1 MPEEEQKKEEQS
13 ETLPRLRT
21 MKYDA
26 DRYLKDKNVSF
37 LDLVADEQKRKDRKE
52 FVYNEWV
59 SEKAW
64 FRAVMGLLILVFGAL
79 AVYAGYVFFA
89 TRGGSLP
96 PAGNE
101 PPRAFIS
108 AENREIITVRAGD
121 RAGLLAK
128 LEAAQRDALPQGS
141 IKYVVIQFERFGG
154 SPHFATAEEFFTT
167 LDFKP
172 PPGFVFSLTNAI
184 NVLIYYRADGAS
196 LALVLEPR
204 DYEGATGAMRAWEQ
218 TMILD
223 FKTLYFGTQV
233 SPTSRLFEDGVVQ
246 NVDMRVLTL
255 PDAPALSYA
264 IFARRLLVI
273 SLAPDVMN
281 VIINRLLV
289 SPPIQ

>member
-37 LDLVADEQKRKDRKE
+37 LDLVADEQKRKDRKD
-52 FVYNEWV
+52 FSYNEKV

-64 FRAVMGLLILVFGAL
+64 FRGVMALLILVFGTL
-79 AVYAGYVFFA
+79 AVYAGYIFFA
-89 TRGGSLP
+89 TRNILP
-96 PAGNE
+96 AAGEE
-101 PPRAFIS
+101 PLRAFVPV
-108 AENREIITVRAGD
+108 EEREIVTVRTGD

-128 LEAAQRDALPQGS
+128 LEAAQRDTLPQGS
-141 IKYVVIQFERFGG
+141 IKYVVVRFERFGG
-154 SPHFATAEEFFTT
+154 VSHFATAEEFFTT

-172 PPGFVFSLTNAI
+172 PPGFVFSLTDAI
-184 NVLIYYRADGAS
+184 NVLIYYHPDGAS
-196 LALVLEPR
+196 LALILEPR
-204 DYEGATGAMRAWEQ
+204 DYEGSVGAMRAWEQ

-223 FKTLYFGTQV
+223 IKNLYFGTQV
-233 SPTSRLFEDGVVQ
+233 SPTSRLFEDDVTR
-246 NVDMRVLTL
+246 NVDLRVLSL
-255 PDAPALSYA
+255 PNTPALSYA
-264 IFARRLLVI
+264 FFARRLLII

-289 SPPIQ
+289 SPPVQ